1 MYQQMIGY
9 ITEILKIILANPST
23 FDYITKRIN
32 INRILMTRRQDK
44 IYRLYK
50 SLINPEALPTTKQ
63 LYEKIKTIIDAKIKS
78 IDLPEDEKQCYE
90 EALKELNTYMYD
102 VEEGI
107 FNYKSND
114 IDKLIS
120 DFTTRSYNFLASYWM
135 SKINSTTDE
144 VQRSKYRQQL
154 KELKENRLKK

>member
-1 MYQQMIGY
+1 
-9 ITEILKIILANPST
+9 
-23 FDYITKRIN
+23 
-32 INRILMTRRQDK
+32 
-44 IYRLYK
+44 
-50 SLINPEALPTTKQ
+50 
-63 LYEKIKTIIDAKIKS
+63 
-78 IDLPEDEKQCYE
+78 
-90 EALKELNTYMYD
+90 MYD

-135 SKINSTTDE
+135 SKINNTTDE